1 VKHLKVFDEAVL
13 GLLIGGKMIDET
25 IPDKDSRIKRFQD
38 EYLDKN
44 TADTLSTESGEETNL
59 AEKMFIEDISNLRKL
74 VAEKMLECMR
84 GEFQV

>member
-44 TADTLSTESGEETNL
+44 TTDTLSTESGEETNL

-84 GEFQV
+84 GEF

>member
-1 VKHLKVFDEAVL
+1 MKHLKVFDEAVL

-44 TADTLSTESGEETNL
+44 TTDTLSTESGEETNL

-84 GEFQV
+84 GEF

>member
-1 VKHLKVFDEAVL
+1 VKHLKVFDEAIL
-13 GLLIGGKMIDET
+13 GLLVGGKMIDET
-25 IPDKDSRIKRFQD
+25 IPDKDSRIKRFQN
-38 EYLDKN
+38 EYLNKN

-74 VAEKMLECMR
+74 IAEKMLECMR